1 MRELTPEEE
10 KYLVKYCMES
20 KENTWLALAIGH
32 IQVQLR
38 AKILSSFLKKLDKNV
53 RKKLEACGRLR
64 QWKTKV
70 IETKVIE
77 TNLIVQGKRTGLKVQ
92 GKEKIIY
99 EMTMEDQEIKIYL
112 GYWENIFVGTPAANE
127 ACPTAK
133 DLSDYFQDTGLIL
146 TPANSWRWQS
156 YLQDSH
162 KSFDDLCTLHD
173 DELRQ
178 EKIEHFTYI
187 LVLSAKAIS
196 ESLEE

>member
-38 AKILSSFLKKLDKNV
+38 EEILSSFLMELDKNV
-53 RKKLEACGRLR
+53 SKKLAACGRLW

-70 IETKVIE
+70 LE
-77 TNLIVQGKRTGLKVQ
+77 TNLKVQGNRTGLKVQ
-92 GKEKIIY
+92 GNENIY
-99 EMTMEDQEIKIYL
+99 EITMEDQEEDQEIKIYL
-112 GYWENIFVGTPAANE
+112 GYWGDIFVGTPAANE
-127 ACPTAK
+127 ACPTAE
-133 DLSDYFQDTGLIL
+133 DLSDYFQDTGLSLISED
-146 TPANSWRWQS
+146 SWRWKS
-156 YLQDSH
+156 YLKDSH

-196 ESLEE
+196 KSLGR